1 MIFIYLSENTVAFT
15 ATVFILSLL
24 VGSFLNVVIYR
35 LPVMM
40 NNNWEQEV
48 AEFTEDSKR
57 LKALGKK
64 EKFNLV
70 KPDSTCPHCGH
81 KIRAWENIPVIS
93 WLFLRGKCSSCKNS
107 ISIRYP
113 LVELSTAIISAFVA
127 WHLGWNIGTL
137 FLIVLVW
144 CLVALTMIDYDTQLL
159 PDSIT
164 LPLLWVGLLLNTQN
178 IFTSLDNAVIG
189 AVAGYISL
197 WSIYWLFKLVT
208 GKDGMGFGDFKL
220 FAAFGAWFGWLALP
234 LIILLSSMVGA
245 VVGILMILILG
256 RDKQLPIPFGP
267 YLCGA
272 AIVYIF
278 WGELIIQWY
287 LGSMA

>member
-1 MIFIYLSENTVAFT
+1 MLLIFIAENTVAFT